1 MVNDCQIMN
10 ITGFRKALKKF
21 EKTTKVCD
29 ALRHDTSERTA
40 DCSKIYCM
48 EMYTDEKIARGT
60 FAKGST
66 IDKMIKETEEL
77 FTTHFGEPAVKRV
90 ARAVLIVTEH
100 GNQKKARDR
109 LRRQTREKT
118 VSKCR

>member
-1 MVNDCQIMN
+1 MN

-21 EKTTKVCD
+21 EKTTKVSD
-29 ALRHDTSERTA
+29 TLRHDTSERTA

-77 FTTHFGEPAVKRV
+77 FTTHFGEPAAKRV
-90 ARAVLIVTEH
+90 ARAVLIGTEH

-118 VSKCR
+118 VSNWR